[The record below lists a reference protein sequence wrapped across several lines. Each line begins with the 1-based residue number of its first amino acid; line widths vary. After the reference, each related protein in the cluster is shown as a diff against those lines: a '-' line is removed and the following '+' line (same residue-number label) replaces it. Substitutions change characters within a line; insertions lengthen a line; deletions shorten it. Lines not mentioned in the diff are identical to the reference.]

1 MANPIQTK
9 ARVISMDDRVFDV
22 ECGVI
27 QDLNGTK
34 KKFVRKQIWVRI
46 ILLRRSLDYIYKEGK
61 KGDSMLNN
69 PAYFSSCTLLLD
81 KQSEKIDIQNNI
93 DIIMVTGIPDPT
105 DQGKTKILL
114 LCRVYMKW
122 YEIPTYSDHQLNCFF
137 DSALATLDKSAYE
150 IRRRGGSG
158 GFHRWRKIIRCNEG
172 HWRCSD
178 IGPAEMVIPPGNSHG
193 KQEN

>member
-1 MANPIQTK
+1 
-9 ARVISMDDRVFDV
+9 MDDRVFDV